1 VPKCVPGKEDLFE
14 AYAWCI
20 ATERR
25 TPSAVWLKYSPLI
38 PWTKYSPE
46 QVLSAY
52 RWADEAQLEI
62 ASKES

>member
-1 VPKCVPGKEDLFE
+1 MPKCVPGKEDLFE

-25 TPSAVWLKYSPLI
+25 TPSAVWLKYSP
-38 PWTKYSPE
+38 E